1 MINID
6 VLSDEKN
13 WSKRIKKKEDFFYS
27 IYKSFPK
34 KYQFVKKKIFLT
46 LLLSNNKGI
55 KKLNKQF
62 RNKNKA
68 TDVLSFPSQKKFK
81 LKNNLYLGDII
92 ISYNFMHKP
101 KNQEIKLFRE
111 KVIKTFIHGF
121 LHLLGFD
128 HIKLK
133 DYNKMF
139 KEEQKIYQLVNKKM
153 Y

>member
-1 MINID
+1 MISLD
-6 VLSDEKN
+6 VISEEIS
-13 WSKRIKKKEDFFYS
+13 WSKKINKKEVFFHS
-27 IYKSFPK
+27 ICKFFPK
-34 KYQFVKKKIFLT
+34 KYQFKNKKIFLT

-68 TDVLSFPSQKKFK
+68 TDILSFPLQKKIK
-81 LKNNLYLGDII
+81 VKNKLYLGDIT
-92 ISYNFMHKP
+92 ISYNFMDKP
-101 KNQEIKLFRE
+101 KKQEIKLFKD

-133 DYNKMF
+133 DYKIMF
-139 KEEQKIYQLVNKKM
+139 KEEQKIYQSVIKKI
-153 Y
+153 